1 MRLIVPLIA
10 ALSLASTLSPT
21 LASARPGWTWTLYE
35 DRASL
40 ALANEIPDTRNLAA
54 VLECTP
60 GSGRAKVSV
69 FPPGGSRTTPVV
81 AEYRT
86 TDAAFVAFVRSGKLS
101 LRTEAG
107 TGEIAMDA
115 VHRSKLWRFSRLCGA

>member
-21 LASARPGWTWTLYE
+21 LAFARPGWTWTLYE
-35 DRASL
+35 DRTSL
-40 ALANEIPDTRNLAA
+40 ALANEIPDTQNLAA

-60 GSGRAKVSV
+60 GSGQAKVSV

-86 TDAAFVAFVRSGKLS
+86 TDAAFVAFVQSGKLS
-101 LRTEAG
+101 LKTEAG

-115 VHRSKLWRFSRLCGA
+115 AHRAKLWRFSRLCGA

>member
-10 ALSLASTLSPT
+10 ALSLASALSPT
-21 LASARPGWTWTLYE
+21 LAFARPGWTWTLYE

-60 GSGRAKVSV
+60 GSGLARVSI
-69 FPPGGSRTTPVV
+69 FPAGGSRTTPVV
-81 AEYRT
+81 GRYQT

-101 LRTEAG
+101 LKTEAG
-107 TGEIAMDA
+107 SGEIAMDA
-115 VHRSKLWRFSRLCGA
+115 VHRNKLWRFSRLCGA

>member
-10 ALSLASTLSPT
+10 ALSLASTLSPEM
-21 LASARPGWTWTLYE
+21 AVARPGWTWTLYE

-40 ALANEIPDTRNLAA
+40 ALANEIPDTSNLAA

-60 GSGRAKVSV
+60 GSGQARVSI
-69 FPPGGSRTTPVV
+69 FPAGGSRATPVV
-81 AEYRT
+81 ARYQT
-86 TDAAFVAFVRSGKLS
+86 SDAAFVAFVRSGKLRLS
-101 LRTEAG
+101 TEAG

-115 VHRSKLWRFSRLCGA
+115 VHRAKLWRFSRLCGA

>member
-21 LASARPGWTWTLYE
+21 LAFARPGWTWTLYE

-60 GSGRAKVSV
+60 GSGQARISI
-69 FPPGGSRTTPVV
+69 FPAGGSRTTPVV
-81 AEYRT
+81 ARFQT

-101 LRTEAG
+101 LKTEAG
-107 TGEIAMDA
+107 TGDIAMDA
-115 VHRSKLWRFSRLCGA
+115 VHRAKLWRFARLCGV